1 MSLSGIMTKSLLSA
15 NSSMQ
20 TARVQQS
27 AKKQMD
33 GRAGV
38 LNAEINLDGARGG
51 DTKKKQEALEET
63 KKKASALEETAINTL
78 NVANED
84 MKKAAKEDQEVQ
96 RAEKAAEKKKTEKAA
111 EKKKAA
117 KEAAEERIEKIAE
130 STAIET
136 VDAVQIT
143 SPDGKMQDS
152 ASVDVVVDSVTPS
165 TVSAESIGA
174 KLDIK
179 A

>member
-1 MSLSGIMTKSLLSA
+1 MF
-15 NSSMQ
+15 
-20 TARVQQS
+20 
-27 AKKQMD
+27 KK
-33 GRAGV
+33 
-38 LNAEINLDGARGG
+38 
-51 DTKKKQEALEET
+51 
-63 KKKASALEETAINTL
+63 
-78 NVANED
+78 
-84 MKKAAKEDQEVQ
+84 
-96 RAEKAAEKKKTEKAA
+96 
-111 EKKKAA
+111 
-117 KEAAEERIEKIAE
+117 ERIEKIAE